1 MTYEP
6 FPYVDARA
14 AWRGDPAEC
23 RKLYRIFA
31 QQGFAATR
39 RAYGWQRQ
47 PMLRALRVG
56 KAFALGHRRVET
68 AFWHEINGKRYT
80 SLRGQARHA
89 TLASYRQCVADA
101 YGSLRG
107 VTFGTFGREA

>member
-1 MTYEP
+1 MTGEP
-6 FPYVDARA
+6 FPYIDARA
-14 AWRGDPAEC
+14 AWRDDPAQC
-23 RKLYRIFA
+23 RSLYAAFCVH
-31 QQGFAATR
+31 GFAATR
-39 RAYGWQRQ
+39 RAYGWKRQ

-56 KAFALGHRRVET
+56 KAFALGHRRTEM
-68 AFWHEINGKRYT
+68 AFWHEISGKRYT

-107 VTFGTFGREA
+107 VTFGTFEREA

>member
-1 MTYEP
+1 MTVEP
-6 FPYVDARA
+6 FPRIDARA

-39 RAYGWQRQ
+39 RAYGWTRAA
-47 PMLRALRVG
+47 MVRALRVG

-68 AFWHEINGKRYT
+68 AFWHEVSGRRYV
-80 SLRGQARHA
+80 SIRGEPRHA
-89 TLASYRQCVADA
+89 TMASYRQCVREA
-101 YGSLRG
+101 YGSLSG
-107 VTFGTFGREA
+107 VAFGTFEREA